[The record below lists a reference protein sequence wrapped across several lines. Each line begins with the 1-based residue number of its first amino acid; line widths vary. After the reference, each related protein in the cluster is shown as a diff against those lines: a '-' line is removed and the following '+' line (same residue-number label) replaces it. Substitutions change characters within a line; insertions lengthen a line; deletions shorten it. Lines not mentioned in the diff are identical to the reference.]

1 MLRQSLFNAVLHC
14 LMSGVPRHF
23 VVLACSFTCARQSAV
38 ACFIA
43 AAVSASVA
51 ANVSVGMNAVPAM
64 SVTAIM
70 PAEKAAFKLDL
81 IGASLCAIWIEA
93 APRPSVIPPIEEIK
107 LCVARALCGD
117 PSHDSIYGERREADF
132 RLLL

>member
-1 MLRQSLFNAVLHC
+1 VLRQSLFNAVLHC

-23 VVLACSFTCARQSAV
+23 VVLSLLFHLC
-38 ACFIA
+38 
-43 AAVSASVA
+43 AAVRGGLLQRSGRVGVGSRERR
-51 ANVSVGMNAVPAM
+51 VGMNAVPAM

-81 IGASLCAIWIEA
+81 IGASLCAISIEA

-107 LCVARALCGD
+107 LSVARAL
-117 PSHDSIYGERREADF
+117 
-132 RLLL
+132 